1 MQTDDLVKFPG
12 FPPGMRKNFWMYPR
26 VMDAWWYELSGSE
39 QKVLDFILRRTW
51 GWEKSSD
58 HISLSQFEKGG
69 GKLGN
74 GTGLSQRQVITAIRE
89 LERKGYISIKKQ
101 TGKTNEYSLV
111 VQKMHQGSE
120 KTATGSGALNAQG
133 TSEKITH
140 TIDKVPIDKAIEKI
154 YSLYKTLVLP
164 TARLKTADKEKM
176 RERLA
181 EFHPREI
188 IRAMTNFGESE
199 WWMNNPDIPKTIG
212 WFFASDERID
222 KFLSLDPLPPDDSLY
237 LDGQV
242 KR

>member
-1 MQTDDLVKFPG
+1 
-12 FPPGMRKNFWMYPR
+12 
-26 VMDAWWYELSGSE
+26 
-39 QKVLDFILRRTW
+39 
-51 GWEKSSD
+51 
-58 HISLSQFEKGG
+58 
-69 GKLGN
+69 
-74 GTGLSQRQVITAIRE
+74 
-89 LERKGYISIKKQ
+89 
-101 TGKTNEYSLV
+101 
-111 VQKMHQGSE
+111 
-120 KTATGSGALNAQG
+120 
-133 TSEKITH
+133 
-140 TIDKVPIDKAIEKI
+140 
-154 YSLYKTLVLP
+154 VLP

-176 RERLA
+176 KERLV